1 MADPVS
7 EPKPKK
13 AAAAPL
19 PSSAP
24 AAPVAVEEPDTLE
37 ASQLEAKAIAEN
49 QAMNL
54 RRARRGEATVILP
67 GGQRRSAAPL
77 AKARY
82 QLNQHTQFLAE
93 PETILTEEWLARHP
107 GWKYEWPILESN
119 ETKSYLRAKWFKL
132 VEPEALRHDNP
143 FAMVGDAVTAHGNA
157 ITWMRHVLV
166 AVPPE
171 VWRRR
176 HVEPAEYALAR
187 TAEVQ
192 ESGNVDALN
201 AAFGS
206 GGWAAEA
213 ESSVTQE

>member
-1 MADPVS
+1 MGDPLA
-7 EPKPKK
+7 ETKPAKK
-13 AAAAPL
+13 AATT
-19 PSSAP
+19 AP
-24 AAPVAVEEPDTLE
+24 AAPPPVIDEPPTMVEPSQIE
-37 ASQLEAKAIAEN
+37 AQAIAAN

-54 RRARRGEATVILP
+54 RRARKGEATVILP

-77 AKARY
+77 ANARY
-82 QLNQHTQFLAE
+82 NLNQHTQFLSE
-93 PETILTEEWLARHP
+93 PETILKPEWLARHA

-119 ETKSYLRAKWFKL
+119 ETKAYIRSKWFKL
-132 VEPEALRHDNP
+132 VDPDALRDDNP

-176 HVEPAEYALAR
+176 HVEPAEYAFAR
-187 TAEVQ
+187 TAQTQ
-192 ESGNVDALN
+192 ESGNVEALD
-201 AAFGS
+201 AAFAA
-206 GGWAAEA
+206 GGWKAES